1 MNDKIK
7 INLNIADAYFPITIS
22 REEEELMRKAAKQVN
37 MRLNSYRD
45 RYKGVS
51 NERLLAM
58 VAYQFSQE
66 NLELKQRNDTEP
78 YTAKLEEMTKML
90 DDYFG
95 ND

>member
-1 MNDKIK
+1 
-7 INLNIADAYFPITIS
+7 
-22 REEEELMRKAAKQVN
+22 
-37 MRLNSYRD
+37 
-45 RYKGVS
+45 
-51 NERLLAM
+51 M